1 MVTEELT
8 VESRKIP
15 LYYIRKKMFCD
26 HQIYMRLH
34 TDEEI
39 KSFDKI
45 TLIDLLKKERLFRLF
60 H

>member
-1 MVTEELT
+1 
-8 VESRKIP
+8 
-15 LYYIRKKMFCD
+15 MFCD

-60 H
+60 HWQNWIYKIC